1 MDFKR
6 EFSFCFFMWFKH
18 WLLLALPHFPFV
30 YYKTRTKSETKS
42 HCLYNLQAK
51 SKLTGIPLMLFVQ
64 IRLVYLP
71 RQGKWLFIT
80 EQKKKAFSEGLN
92 VHASD
97 IHPLSLFYITWE

>member
-1 MDFKR
+1 
-6 EFSFCFFMWFKH
+6 
-18 WLLLALPHFPFV
+18 
-30 YYKTRTKSETKS
+30 
-42 HCLYNLQAK
+42 
-51 SKLTGIPLMLFVQ
+51 MLFVQ
-64 IRLVYLP
+64 IRLVYLL